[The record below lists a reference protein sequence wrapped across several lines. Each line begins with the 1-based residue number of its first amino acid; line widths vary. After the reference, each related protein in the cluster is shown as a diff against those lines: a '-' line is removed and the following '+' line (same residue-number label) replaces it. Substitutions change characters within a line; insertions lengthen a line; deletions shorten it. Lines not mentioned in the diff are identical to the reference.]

1 MIVAGIDIGS
11 RYIKFVLAEEGHII
25 VAEKRETGHDPLN
38 TCRDLIDRTAPASP
52 ERIVATGYGRYLM
65 EVHGNIPTIT
75 EIKAVARGAKAVF
88 SSCRTV
94 VDIGG
99 QDTKVISLDDKG
111 MVSGFEMN
119 DRCAAGT
126 GRFLEIMA
134 RTLGYSIEEFGT
146 SCESRED
153 KMRNAIKINSM
164 CTVFAES
171 EVVGLI
177 AKGIPRDE
185 VAAAIHDSIV
195 GRVMSLIRRVGA
207 DDDIIFA
214 GGCAR
219 NACLASLLSERLQKP
234 IHISETP
241 EMLAALGAALYAAS

>member
-11 RYIKFVLAEEGHII
+11 RYIKYVLAEEGRII
-25 VAEKRETGHDPLN
+25 ATEKRETGHDPLT
-38 TCRDLIDRTAPASP
+38 TCRDLIDQSAPAHP

-65 EVHGNIPTIT
+65 EVHGDIPTIT

-99 QDTKVISLDDKG
+99 QDTKVISLDEKG
-111 MVSGFEMN
+111 MVTGFEMN

-126 GRFLEIMA
+126 GRFIEIMA
-134 RTLGYSIEEFGT
+134 RTLGYSIEGFGA
-146 SCESRED
+146 SCKSWAD
-153 KMRNAIKINSM
+153 KMANVIKINSM

-177 AKGIPRDE
+177 AKGVPRDE
-185 VAAAIHDSIV
+185 IATAIHDSIT
-195 GRVMSLIRRVGA
+195 GRVMSLIRRVGS

-219 NACLASLLSERLQKP
+219 NACLAAMLSERLQKP

-241 EMLAALGAALYAAS
+241 EMLAALGAALYATA

>member
-1 MIVAGIDIGS
+1 LIVAGIDIGS
-11 RYIKFVLAEEGHII
+11 RYIKFVLTEEGSLIS
-25 VAEKRETGHDPLN
+25 AEKRETGHDPLN
-38 TCRDLIDRTAPASP
+38 TCRDLIAGKTSIKP
-52 ERIVATGYGRYLM
+52 ERIVATGYGRYLL

-88 SSCRTV
+88 SSCRTI

-99 QDTKVISLDDKG
+99 QDTKVIALDDCG
-111 MVSGFEMN
+111 MVTGFEMN

-126 GRFLEIMA
+126 GKFLEIMA
-134 RTLGYSIEEFGT
+134 RTLGYSIEEFGNVCYCRPPGLGST
-146 SCESRED
+146 
-153 KMRNAIKINSM
+153 IKINSM

-185 VAAAIHDSIV
+185 IAAAIHDSIA
-195 GRVMSLIRRVGA
+195 GRVMSLIRRVGT
-207 DDDIIFA
+207 DDDVIFA

-219 NACLASLLSERLQKP
+219 NACLALSLSEKLNKK
-234 IHISETP
+234 IHIGETP

>member
-1 MIVAGIDIGS
+1 LRVAGIDIGS
-11 RYIKFVLAEEGHII
+11 RYIKFVLAEEGCII
-25 VAEKRETGHDPLN
+25 AAEKRETGHDPLN
-38 TCRDLIDRTAPASP
+38 TCRDLIDRTAPAAP

-65 EVHGNIPTIT
+65 EVHRDIPTIT

-88 SSCRTV
+88 AACRTV

-111 MVSGFEMN
+111 MVTAFEMN

-126 GRFLEIMA
+126 GKFLEIMA
-134 RTLGYSIEEFGT
+134 RSLGYSIDEFGT
-146 SCESRED
+146 SCKSRIN
-153 KMRNAIKINSM
+153 KMSNAIKINSM

-177 AKGIPRDE
+177 AKGIARNE
-185 VAAAIHDSIV
+185 IATAIHDSIT
-195 GRVMSLIRRVGA
+195 GRVMSLIRRIGA

-219 NACLASLLSERLQKP
+219 NVCLAAMLSDRLQRP
-234 IHISETP
+234 VHISETP
-241 EMLAALGAALYAAS
+241 EMLAAYGAALYAAV

>member
-1 MIVAGIDIGS
+1 LRVAGIDIGS
-11 RYIKFVLAEEGHII
+11 RYIKFVLAEDGCII
-25 VAEKRETGHDPLN
+25 ATEKRETGHDPFN

-65 EVHGNIPTIT
+65 EVHRDIPTIT

-88 SSCRTV
+88 ASCRTV

-111 MVSGFEMN
+111 MVTGFEMN

-126 GRFLEIMA
+126 GKFLEIMA
-134 RTLGYSIEEFGT
+134 RTLGYSIDEFGT
-146 SCESRED
+146 SCKSRIN
-153 KMRNAIKINSM
+153 KMSNAIKINSM

-177 AKGIPRDE
+177 AKGIARNE
-185 VAAAIHDSIV
+185 IATAIHDSIT
-195 GRVMSLIRRVGA
+195 GRVMSLIRRIGA

-219 NACLASLLSERLQKP
+219 NVCLAAMLSDRLQRP
-234 IHISETP
+234 VHISETP
-241 EMLAALGAALYAAS
+241 EMLAAYGAALYAAV

>member
-1 MIVAGIDIGS
+1 MRVAGIDIGS
-11 RYIKFVLAEEGHII
+11 RYIKFVLAEEGRII
-25 VAEKRETGHDPLN
+25 AAEKRETGHDPLN
-38 TCRDLIDRTAPASP
+38 TCRDLIARTALASP

-65 EVHGNIPTIT
+65 EVHGDIPTIT

-88 SSCRTV
+88 ASCRTV

-111 MVSGFEMN
+111 MVTGFEMN

-126 GRFLEIMA
+126 GKFLEIMA
-134 RTLGYSIEEFGT
+134 RTLGYSIDEFGT
-146 SCESRED
+146 SCKSRIN
-153 KMRNAIKINSM
+153 KMSNAIKINSM

-177 AKGIPRDE
+177 AKGIARNE
-185 VAAAIHDSIV
+185 IATAIHDSIT
-195 GRVMSLIRRVGA
+195 GRVMSLIRRIGA

-219 NACLASLLSERLQKP
+219 NVCLAAMLSDRLQRP
-234 IHISETP
+234 VHISETP
-241 EMLAALGAALYAAS
+241 EMLAAYGAALYAAV

>member
-11 RYIKFVLAEEGHII
+11 RYIKFVLAEEGRII
-25 VAEKRETGHDPLN
+25 AAEKRETGHDPLN
-38 TCRDLIDRTAPASP
+38 ICRDLIGRTAPASP

-65 EVHGNIPTIT
+65 EVHGDIPTIT
-75 EIKAVARGAKAVF
+75 EIKAVARGARAVF

-99 QDTKVISLDDKG
+99 QDTKVISLDYMG
-111 MVSGFEMN
+111 MITGFEMN

-126 GRFLEIMA
+126 GRFIEIMA
-134 RTLGYSIEEFGT
+134 RTLGYSIGEFGA
-146 SCESRED
+146 SCGIRED
-153 KMRNAIKINSM
+153 KAANAIKINSM

-185 VAAAIHDSIV
+185 IAAAIHDSIA
-195 GRVMSLIRRVGA
+195 GRVMSLIRRVGE
-207 DDDIIFA
+207 DNDIVFA

-219 NACLASLLSERLQKP
+219 NACLAAYLSERLQKP
-234 IHISETP
+234 VHISESP

>member
-1 MIVAGIDIGS
+1 
-11 RYIKFVLAEEGHII
+11 
-25 VAEKRETGHDPLN
+25 
-38 TCRDLIDRTAPASP
+38 
-52 ERIVATGYGRYLM
+52 
-65 EVHGNIPTIT
+65 
-75 EIKAVARGAKAVF
+75 
-88 SSCRTV
+88 
-94 VDIGG
+94 
-99 QDTKVISLDDKG
+99 
-111 MVSGFEMN
+111 
-119 DRCAAGT
+119 
-126 GRFLEIMA
+126 MA
-134 RTLGYSIEEFGT
+134 RTLGYSIEEFGA

-153 KMRNAIKINSM
+153 KMMNAIKINSM

-171 EVVGLI
+171 EVIGLI

-219 NACLASLLSERLQKP
+219 NACLASLLSERLQKTV
-234 IHISETP
+234 HISETP

>member
-1 MIVAGIDIGS
+1 
-11 RYIKFVLAEEGHII
+11 
-25 VAEKRETGHDPLN
+25 
-38 TCRDLIDRTAPASP
+38 
-52 ERIVATGYGRYLM
+52 M
-65 EVHGNIPTIT
+65 EVHGDIPTIT

-99 QDTKVISLDDKG
+99 QDTKVISLDEKG
-111 MVSGFEMN
+111 MVTGFEMN

-126 GRFLEIMA
+126 GRFIEIMA
-134 RTLGYSIEEFGT
+134 RTLGYSIEGFGA
-146 SCESRED
+146 SCKSWAD
-153 KMRNAIKINSM
+153 KMANVIKINSM

-177 AKGIPRDE
+177 AKGVPRDE
-185 VAAAIHDSIV
+185 IATAIHDSIT
-195 GRVMSLIRRVGA
+195 GRVMSLIRRVGS

-219 NACLASLLSERLQKP
+219 NACLAAMLSERLQKP

-241 EMLAALGAALYAAS
+241 EMLAALGAALYATA